1 MTIRDQISEEAY
13 GRLLR
18 FMCAAFPDS
27 KLDDRD
33 AQIEALV
40 HEMWSHWDPCMGRDL
55 GLPPPPTDMPKA
67 AVQPLVMASAD
78 PATYYVAEAT
88 HRRGTAA
95 PQSAFVGYLPV
106 VRVRAPQSGVA
117 TIHTGGGDVYSG
129 DHLVYSVDDVNA
141 KFANAL
147 GYHATRV
154 DIVTPPRL
162 WGARFA
168 AVAAFIG
175 YRDESGPPSF
185 YLLEA
190 GMATGEP
197 KVLFFAK
204 TMDTEIVDWSS
215 YTPTPFSAANHRY
228 AGKLAVSA
236 SGEPVALSVK
246 AFRKPKNGNAF
257 EPNPYIS
264 IDAVYE
270 KATGPS
276 ELFPAA
282 ITAQAALRV
291 ASIAEALNMDV
302 FHPFTSLMADLG
314 DVLPWLSKPVK
325 T

>member
-1 MTIRDQISEEAY
+1 MTIRDQISEETY

-27 KLDDRD
+27 KPDDRD

-40 HEMWSHWDPCMGRDL
+40 HEMWSRWDPCMARDL
-55 GLPPPPTDMPKA
+55 GLPPPPAAMPKA
-67 AVQPLVMASAD
+67 IARPLVSAGSD

-88 HRRGTAA
+88 HRRATAA
-95 PQSAFVGYLPV
+95 PHDAFVGHLPV
-106 VRVRAPQSGVA
+106 VRVRAPQSGEA

-147 GYHATRV
+147 GYQATRV

-175 YRDESGPPSF
+175 YRDPNGPPSF

-197 KVLFFAK
+197 KVLFFGK

-228 AGKLAVSA
+228 VGKLAVSA
-236 SGEPVALSVK
+236 TGEPVALSVK

-257 EPNPYIS
+257 EPNPYIA

-291 ASIAEALNMDV
+291 AAIAEALDMDP
-302 FHPFTSLMADLG
+302 FHPFTGLMADLG
-314 DVLPWLSKPVK
+314 NALPWLTKPVK